1 MKSLSDLSPALLK
14 EIEHFLSPITRNEGK
29 NSGHSDDMVRNGRL
43 VNKQNAEQEPQ
54 INWNKGLFEKEQIQ
68 IVAEIRNPNVMELE
82 TLKDLYIHELKDLY
96 SAEKQLT
103 KALPKMAKA
112 ASNERL
118 ADGFRTHLD
127 QTEEHVNRLEKILE
141 SQDASSRGAK
151 CKGMEG
157 LIEEGEE
164 MIEEDAEDEVRD
176 AGLISAAQRVEHYE
190 IAGYGCARTYAE
202 LLGDTEGAR
211 LLQQTLD
218 EEGATDKKLTELAK
232 TLINVRA
239 QAV

>member
-1 MKSLSDLSPALLK
+1 
-14 EIEHFLSPITRNEGK
+14 
-29 NSGHSDDMVRNGRL
+29 
-43 VNKQNAEQEPQ
+43 
-54 INWNKGLFEKEQIQ
+54 
-68 IVAEIRNPNVMELE
+68 MELE

-103 KALPKMAKA
+103 KALPKMANA
-112 ASNERL
+112 ASSERL
-118 ADGFRTHLD
+118 ADGFRLHLD

-141 SQDASSRGAK
+141 RQDANPRGAK
-151 CKGMEG
+151 CRGMEG

-176 AGLISAAQRVEHYE
+176 AGLIAAAQRVEHYE

-202 LLGDTEGAR
+202 LLGDSEGAR

-218 EEGATDKKLTELAK
+218 EEGATNKKLTELAK